1 MVAAVL
7 DGLLSV
13 TPLTTVT
20 EMMKL
25 LSSSTGVV
33 GLLVIVYPLR
43 EPLVSVTVNGG
54 KGNGFSFLHSLT
66 SKV

>member
-1 MVAAVL
+1 MVVAVL

-13 TPLTTVT
+13 TPLTAVT

-25 LSSSTGVV
+25 LSSCTGKRE
-33 GLLVIVYPLR
+33 LLMIVYPLR